1 MQYDL
6 VFILGIP
13 QSSHSGAAGRP
24 GGKDNAILH
33 IQKILPNHPS
43 LYFLGDVVIYHE
55 LELENVGVTF
65 ECITTK

>member
-1 MQYDL
+1 M
-6 VFILGIP
+6 FILGIP
-13 QSSHSGAAGRP
+13 QGSHSGAAGRP

-55 LELENVGVTF
+55 LELELENVGVTF